1 MYSTE
6 IVDRRVT
13 SVERAYNIRLHRY
26 SVSDSV
32 SISNFI
38 STDAFDEKGRQVRP
52 LVQSESD
59 FVWNELALS
68 RCDFRYFAER
78 HVKIILD
85 NESGSRGTIDLTPAQ
100 ELILGRMAV
109 TEERM
114 WKERDAG
121 RTRFDG
127 QCYFMHKSGQMGI
140 STHCEIVGVH
150 RLNFYP
156 DTMGLVAS
164 SNDQMTQKLYT
175 DYFLSVYDSLP
186 PWMRSPLK
194 SKVKDRGLDF
204 LSESRCVLQDAS
216 QRAAV
221 GQGSKW
227 HYVHLSEVATWPDPV
242 KSFEGS
248 DGVLPRIS
256 RSIKAVAFLESTSAG
271 MHDWWHE
278 RTESARKGE
287 FDRWQYIFVGWWM
300 VPMFKHDYPPD
311 GWTPTAEALEEATLI
326 ERVSPSYTDGAR
338 TVRLT
343 REQLYWW
350 SRERADYQKKGIL
363 NEFYKAYP
371 SIPEQSFTH
380 SGQSSFEYE
389 VLESLQRTVTPP
401 IPYELAIRSLP
412 SELVMSDTDLYSIDP
427 SRRFRP
433 LYTVGNYDLVAMRV
447 PVDQQHD
454 PRGLILMW
462 EPPSGQHDFFG
473 GADPAVGI
481 ANWTRYTRARADNKR
496 DNSAIEIV
504 RRGFYQR
511 PDVQV
516 AEFAAPIFPQDFAL
530 YLHVLGKLFKGRNE
544 DREMMWTIEVNNH
557 GVLCQE
563 ELIQRYNYSNL
574 YQRRKTADGASPDF
588 LNLYGWLTTA
598 QTIRELWTLGKKHVS
613 SGQLMTNSNWLV
625 GEMRDCQDDDIR
637 VKMSYAMT
645 RGKAEGGN
653 KHDDRVYALLFA
665 LEGAHSWTHGM
676 LQAPSPVVQSVR
688 IEGGPQTRQSAFTRD
703 FTAAEYADFLSDWE
717 ATIGELTDGMGY

>member
-1 MYSTE
+1 MYSE
-6 IVDRRVT
+6 SIVSRRVT
-13 SVERAYNIRLHRY
+13 SIERTYNVRLHRY
-26 SVSDSV
+26 PVSDSV

-38 STDAFDEKGRQVRP
+38 STDAFDDRGRQIRP
-52 LVQSESD
+52 LVPSESD

-78 HVKIILD
+78 HVRIILD
-85 NESGSRGTIDLTPAQ
+85 NESGSRGNIVLTPAQ
-100 ELILGRMAV
+100 ELILNRMST

-114 WKERDAG
+114 WAERDSG

-127 QCYFMHKSGQMGI
+127 QCYFMHKAGQMGI
-140 STHCEIVGVH
+140 STACEIIGVH

-156 DTMGLVAS
+156 DTMGLIAS

-278 RTESARKGE
+278 RTEAARKGE
-287 FDRWQYIFVGWWM
+287 FDRWQSIFVGWWL

-311 GWTPTAEALEEATLI
+311 GWHPPPEAVEEAQLI
-326 ERVSPSYTDGAR
+326 ERVSPLYTENGQ

-343 REQLYWW
+343 KEQLYWW

-389 VLESLQRTVTPP
+389 VLESLQRTVTMP
-401 IPYELAIRSLP
+401 IPYELATKTLP
-412 SELVMSDTDLYSIDP
+412 SELVMSDSDIRSIDP
-427 SRRFRP
+427 RFRAI
-433 LYTVGNYDLVAMRV
+433 YTVGNYDIVAMRV
-447 PVDQQHD
+447 PMEQQHD
-454 PRGLILMW
+454 PRGLILLW
-462 EPPSGQHDFFG
+462 EPPNSQFDYFG

-481 ANWTRYTRARADNKR
+481 ANWTRYTRARADNRR
-496 DNSAIEIV
+496 DNSAVEII
-504 RRGFYQR
+504 RRGFYGK

-516 AEFAAPIFPQDFAL
+516 AEFAAPIFPQDLAL
-530 YLHVLGKLFKGRNE
+530 YLYLLGKLFKGRAE
-544 DREMMWTIEVNNH
+544 DRQMLWTIEVNFH
-557 GVLCQE
+557 GIFCQQ
-563 ELIQRYNYSNL
+563 ELVQRYNYSNL
-574 YQRRKTADGASPDF
+574 YQRRKTTDGASVDF
-588 LNLYGWLTTA
+588 MDKLGWWTTP
-598 QTIRELWTLGKKHVS
+598 QTLSELWTSGKKHIS
-613 SGQLMTNSNWLV
+613 AGQYEAHSNWLV
-625 GEMRDCQDDDIR
+625 TEMRDCQDEDMRRKTSHNLLIR
-637 VKMSYAMT
+637 GS
-645 RGKAEGGN
+645 AEGGN
-653 KHDDRVYALLFA
+653 KHDDRVYANLFA

-676 LQAPSPVVQSVR
+676 LQAPSPAIQSVR
-688 IEGGPQTRQSAFTRD
+688 VEGGPKTRESAFVRD
-703 FTAAEYADFLSDWE
+703 FTAAEYDDFVRDWE
-717 ATIGELTDGMGY
+717 ATIGELTDGLGY